1 MSRFL
6 KISDKQLEFPE
17 EIKEVLYFNNLVVVL
32 YRKDREIPNN
42 VIISDLDGNQKY
54 QINDIIQA
62 KIQRGFD
69 HIEKKNETILI
80 AECEIGIIF
89 EIDII
94 NKVVIDKTFV
104 R

>member
-62 KIQRGFD
+62 KIPRGYD
-69 HIEKKNETILI
+69 HIEKKNDHILI

>member
-42 VIISDLDGNQKY
+42 VIISE
-54 QINDIIQA
+54 
-62 KIQRGFD
+62 QRNISRYSRRRKAMCVWNNTCKSRGRP
-69 HIEKKNETILI
+69 I
-80 AECEIGIIF
+80 
-89 EIDII
+89 
-94 NKVVIDKTFV
+94 
-104 R
+104 